1 MTRDL
6 AKAIAV
12 RRDQISKLQAEIDAL
27 DIAEKIIMPTRSVK
41 KKGSAAKV
49 GARKKRRKMS
59 QAEKKVVSER
69 MRAYW
74 ANKRKKNPRKV

>member
-27 DIAEKIIMPTRSVK
+27 GIAEKIIMPTRSVK
-41 KKGSAAKV
+41 KKGSAAKA

-59 QAEKKVVSER
+59 RAEKKVVSER

>member
-12 RRDQISKLQAEIDAL
+12 RRDQIRTLQAEIDAL

-41 KKGSAAKV
+41 KKGSVAKV
-49 GARKKRRKMS
+49 VVRKKRRKMS

-74 ANKRKKNPRKV
+74 AKKRKKSSRKA

>member
-41 KKGSAAKV
+41 KKGSAAKA

-59 QAEKKVVSER
+59 RAEKKVVSER

-74 ANKRKKNPRKV
+74 ANKRKKSSKKA

>member
-41 KKGSAAKV
+41 KKGSAVKV

-74 ANKRKKNPRKV
+74 ANKRKKRSKKA

>member
-12 RRDQISKLQAEIDAL
+12 RRDQIRTLQAEIDAL

-41 KKGSAAKV
+41 KKGSAAKAGV
-49 GARKKRRKMS
+49 RKKRRKMS

-74 ANKRKKNPRKV
+74 AKKRKKSSRKS

>member
-6 AKAIAV
+6 AKAIAT

-27 DIAEKIIMPTRSVK
+27 DIAGKILTPTRAAK
-41 KKGSAAKV
+41 KKGVAAKADV
-49 GARKKRRKMS
+49 RKRRRKMS

-74 ANKRKKNPRKV
+74 ANKRKKNSKKV